1 MFSSLFIIYSYTVTA
16 LSGTFYEEKALD
28 KVLYFTTLSNV
39 AYKSANIKHH
49 DQDEEMKI
57 SVAGRGGSAIRHH
70 SAIDEVCR
78 AI

>member
-1 MFSSLFIIYSYTVTA
+1 MKYC
-16 LSGTFYEEKALD
+16 
-28 KVLYFTTLSNV
+28 TTLSNI
-39 AYKSANIKHH
+39 AHMSDNIKHH